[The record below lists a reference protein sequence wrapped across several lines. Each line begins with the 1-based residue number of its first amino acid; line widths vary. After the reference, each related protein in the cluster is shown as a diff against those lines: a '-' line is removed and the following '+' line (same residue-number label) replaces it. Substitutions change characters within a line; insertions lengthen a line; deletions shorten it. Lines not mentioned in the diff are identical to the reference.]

1 MKALQIAKPKQ
12 IAMLSDAPKPEPA
25 EGEVLVKTTFA
36 ALCGSNIGTYT
47 GEGLFGKLPYPIEIG
62 YSGHENIGVIVK
74 SRLKEWKEGTLVLA
88 QPKGYFG
95 FAEFFICRPPAIAVF
110 PQNEPDP
117 ARLMVAQPLSTI
129 LRAMTRVG
137 DVINK
142 KCLVIGQGPMG
153 LIFTRVLGLFGAGMV
168 IAVDKLDWRLE
179 WSKRYGAT
187 HVIDASKHDVVE
199 TVKDLT
205 KGEMVDFA
213 VDAAG
218 SVKSLQTAAYCPKRF
233 GKLLVFGMPHYDLQ
247 EFPWYSVFRR
257 ELQIATSVGPECGDF
272 FQTAMD
278 MVLDDRASVLT
289 SMVFPRMKWEKAPE
303 AFELYAT
310 CAKDV
315 LKLTLEM

>member
-1 MKALQIAKPKQ
+1 MKALQIVKPRQ
-12 IAMLSDAPKPEPA
+12 VVMLDKAPKPEPA
-25 EGEVLVKTTFA
+25 EGEVLVQTTHA

-62 YSGHENIGVIVK
+62 FSGHENIGVIVK
-74 SRLKEWKEGTLVLA
+74 SRCAGWKEGTMVLA

-95 FAEFFICRPPAIAVF
+95 FAEFFISRPPAIALF

-129 LRAMTRVG
+129 LRAMTRTG

-142 KCLVIGQGPMG
+142 KCVVIGQGPMG
-153 LIFTRVLGLFGAGMV
+153 LIFTRILGLFGAGMV

-199 TVKDLT
+199 AVKDLT
-205 KGEMVDFA
+205 KGDMVDLS

-218 SVKSLQTAAYCPKRF
+218 AVKPLQTAAYLPKRF

-247 EFPWYSVFRR
+247 EFPWYHVFRK
-257 ELQIATSVGPECGDF
+257 ELQVVTSVGPECGDF

-289 SMVFPRMKWEKAPE
+289 SMVFPRMKWDRAPE

-315 LKLTLEM
+315 LKLILEM

>member
-1 MKALQIAKPKQ
+1 MKALQIVKPRQ
-12 IAMLSDAPKPEPA
+12 IAMLDNAPQPEPA
-25 EGEVLVKTTFA
+25 QGEVLVKTVYA
-36 ALCGSNIGTYT
+36 GICGSNIGTYT
-47 GEGLFGKLPYPIEIG
+47 GEGLFGKLPYPIDIG
-62 YSGHENIGVIVK
+62 FSGHENIGYVVK
-74 SRLKEWKEGTLVLA
+74 SRHPEWKEGTLVLA

-95 FAEFFICRPPAIAVF
+95 FAEFFVCRPPAIALF

-117 ARLMVAQPLSTI
+117 CRLMIAQPLSTV

-142 KCLVIGQGPMG
+142 SCVVIGQGSMG
-153 LIFTRVLGLFGAGMV
+153 LIFTRILSLFGASKV
-168 IAVDKLDWRLE
+168 IVADKLDWRLE
-179 WSKRYGAT
+179 WSKRFGAT
-187 HVIDASKHDVVE
+187 HTIDASKQDVVE
-199 TVKDLT
+199 AVKDIT
-205 KGEMVDFA
+205 KGEMADFA
-213 VDAAG
+213 ADVAG
-218 SVKSLQTAAYCPKRF
+218 AVKSLQTAAYCPKRY

-257 ELQIATSVGPECGDF
+257 EIQIATSVGPECGDF

-278 MVLDDRASVLT
+278 MVLDDRCSVLT
-289 SMVFPRMKWEKAPE
+289 KMSFPRMKWEQAPE